1 MSFEK
6 DIKKFCDTE
15 NVKYLEKL
23 PKEYQVF
30 FQKYSALALKEKKS
44 NKKIANI
51 VLKHFLKF

>member
-30 FQKYSALALKEKKS
+30 FQKYSALALL
-44 NKKIANI
+44 I
-51 VLKHFLKF
+51 VLDKKQSQYYTTRHI